1 MINLQSLCLRL
12 WLCIPAL
19 LFSVFLSSSS
29 KAVDC
34 STDTVGLCTPT
45 IEEIIDE
52 TVTETIQY
60 EADGYTV
67 TTETITDTTTT
78 TVANEDSGDILDGDN
93 NYVSSTKEGDMDS
106 DWGGQGPASMPTGN
120 NCFGLGTDKCAQ
132 ITGSGNSTSTMGVD
146 GMGTTF
152 INTVDISDLDI
163 NYGGKTNYTIKVD
176 KQDAEDRIY
185 MHITGKNGNTNVFS
199 GTDILS
205 ESGVASGYEAY
216 SGGFDFNGKITTLII
231 EVGGRDINL
240 AIGPLFDDV
249 TVNVL
254 YNTIN
259 TIVQQSITSVEMWV
273 AQGGSTETETITI
286 VENIFEHNDIIEA
299 PDGDMYFEPEFE
311 EPDMEMSY
319 EIVEIEMEME
329 MNFDMDFE
337 FDMPDIDMPDMEM
350 NMDMATVEIEMEM
363 EMNMEMDFEME
374 MEMDMDMP
382 EPMEMAEIDMP
393 EPDME
398 MPDMDMDMETP
409 EIEMD
414 MDTEMPETDMDMSE
428 PEMEPEMEVE
438 PEPTTEPEPEMEEP
452 VNEPEP
458 ETEAEPEPA
467 DEPSEEPADEPK
479 EEMEEEPEPEKGAP
493 EADADEDQP
502 EDMEESEDKGEA
514 EEKPVKKPES
524 KKEKAAK
531 KIVKKMGDKGRYDSQ
546 NQLKTLIVMQVLGN
560 TKTFFESQQQLNDRA
575 GFFTDESLPD
585 AVISDNNIAG
595 YFLFAGS
602 DGLMNEMVMQQWQ
615 K

>member
-1 MINLQSLCLRL
+1 MINLRSLLLLL
-12 WLCIPAL
+12 WLCI
-19 LFSVFLSSSS
+19 SVSLSSSS

-120 NCFGLGTDKCAQ
+120 NCFGLGTDKCAS

-216 SGGFDFNGKITTLII
+216 SGGFDFSGKITTLII

-374 MEMDMDMP
+374 MDMDMP

-479 EEMEEEPEPEKGAP
+479 EEMEEEPEPEKGTP

>member
-1 MINLQSLCLRL
+1 MRL
-12 WLCIPAL
+12 WLCIPAS
-19 LFSVFLSSSS
+19 LFSVFLSFSSQ
-29 KAVDC
+29 AQIDC

-52 TVTETIQY
+52 TITETIEY

-67 TTETITDTTTT
+67 TTTTETTTTTT

-93 NYVSSTKEGDMDS
+93 GYVGSNQEGDMDI
-106 DWGGQGPASMPTGN
+106 DWGGQGPASMPSGTG
-120 NCFGLGTDKCAQ
+120 CGQLGTDKCAS
-132 ITGSGNSTSTMGVD
+132 ITGSGSSTSTMGVD

-163 NYGGKTNYTIKVD
+163 EYGGKTNYTIKVD

-185 MHITGKNGNTNVFS
+185 MHITGKNGNTSVFS

-205 ESGVASGYEAY
+205 ESGVASGFQEYA
-216 SGGFDFNGKITTLII
+216 GGFDFSGKITTLII
-231 EVGGRDINL
+231 EIGGRDINL

-259 TIVQQSITSVEMWV
+259 TIVQESITSVEMWV
-273 AQGGSTETETITI
+273 AYGGSTETEVIDI
-286 VENIFEHNDIIEA
+286 VENIFEHNDIISA
-299 PDGDMYFEPEFE
+299 PDGDISIEPEFE
-311 EPDMEMSY
+311 EPDMEVSY

-329 MNFDMDFE
+329 IPTMEIEMPE
-337 FDMPDIDMPDMEM
+337 MEMDMPEIEV
-350 NMDMATVEIEMEM
+350 ASVETEIEMEM
-363 EMNMEMDFEME
+363 EM
-374 MEMDMDMP
+374 
-382 EPMEMAEIDMP
+382 
-393 EPDME
+393 DME
-398 MPDMDMDMETP
+398 MP
-409 EIEMD
+409 
-414 MDTEMPETDMDMSE
+414 E
-428 PEMEPEMEVE
+428 PEMKVE
-438 PEPTTEPEPEMEEP
+438 AEPTTEPEPEMEEP

-467 DEPSEEPADEPK
+467 DEPADEPK
-479 EEMEEEPEPEKGAP
+479 EDVAEEPEPKESAP
-493 EADADEDQP
+493 EDDGNEDKQ
-502 EDMEESEDKGEA
+502 EDMEETEDKSEA
-514 EEKPVKKPES
+514 EDKPVKKPES

-560 TKTFFESQQQLNDRA
+560 TKTFFESQQQLNDRV

-585 AVISDNNIAG
+585 AVINDNNIAG

>member
-1 MINLQSLCLRL
+1 MMNLRSLLLLL
-12 WLCIPAL
+12 WLCI
-19 LFSVFLSSSS
+19 SVSLSSSS

-93 NYVSSTKEGDMDS
+93 NYVATSKEGDMDS
-106 DWGGQGPASMPTGN
+106 DWGGQGPASMPSGN
-120 NCFGLGTDKCAQ
+120 SCFGLGTDKCAQ

-176 KQDAEDRIY
+176 KQDAQDRIY
-185 MHITGKNGNTNVFS
+185 MHITGKNGNTSVFS

-216 SGGFDFNGKITTLII
+216 SGGFDFSGTITTLII

-311 EPDMEMSY
+311 ESDMEMSY

-337 FDMPDIDMPDMEM
+337 MDMPDMDMPDMEM

-363 EMNMEMDFEME
+363 EMSMEMDLEME
-374 MEMDMDMP
+374 
-382 EPMEMAEIDMP
+382 
-393 EPDME
+393 ME
-398 MPDMDMDMETP
+398 MPDMDMEMEMP
-409 EIEMD
+409 EVEMAEMDIEMPEPEMEMD
-414 MDTEMPETDMDMSE
+414 MEMPE

-452 VNEPEP
+452 INET

-467 DEPSEEPADEPK
+467 DEPADEPK
-479 EEMEEEPEPEKGAP
+479 EDVAEESEPEESAP

-502 EDMEESEDKGEA
+502 EDMEEPEDKGEA

>member
-1 MINLQSLCLRL
+1 MRSLLLLL
-12 WLCIPAL
+12 WLCI
-19 LFSVFLSSSS
+19 SVSLSSSS

-78 TVANEDSGDILDGDN
+78 TVTNEDSGDILDGDN
-93 NYVSSTKEGDMDS
+93 DYVATSKEGDMDV
-106 DWGGQGPASMPTGN
+106 DWGGQGPASMPSGN
-120 NCFGLGTDKCAQ
+120 SCFGLGADKCAQ

-176 KQDAEDRIY
+176 KQDAQDRIY
-185 MHITGKNGNTNVFS
+185 MHITGKNGNTSVFS

-216 SGGFDFNGKITTLII
+216 SGGFDFSGKITTLII

-337 FDMPDIDMPDMEM
+337 MEMPDLDMPDMEM

-363 EMNMEMDFEME
+363 EMSMEMDLEME
-374 MEMDMDMP
+374 
-382 EPMEMAEIDMP
+382 
-393 EPDME
+393 ME
-398 MPDMDMDMETP
+398 MPDMDMEMEMP
-409 EIEMD
+409 EVEMAEMDIEMPEPEMEMD
-414 MDTEMPETDMDMSE
+414 MEMPEPD
-428 PEMEPEMEVE
+428 MEPEMEVE
-438 PEPTTEPEPEMEEP
+438 PEPTTEPEPELEEP
-452 VNEPEP
+452 INETEP

-467 DEPSEEPADEPK
+467 DEPADEPK
-479 EEMEEEPEPEKGAP
+479 EDVAEEPESEESAP

-502 EDMEESEDKGEA
+502 EDMEEPEDKGEA